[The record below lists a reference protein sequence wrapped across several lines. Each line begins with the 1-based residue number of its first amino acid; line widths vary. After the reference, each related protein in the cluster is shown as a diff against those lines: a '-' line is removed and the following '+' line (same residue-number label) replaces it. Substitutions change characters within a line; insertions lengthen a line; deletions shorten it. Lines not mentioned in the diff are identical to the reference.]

1 MRSYTI
7 NMNIMKSF
15 IAKTQRG
22 PMKTHRLFKSGKL
35 KKFIEKFHLT
45 PEELQL
51 SNSYT
56 TVLQKLLH
64 QVEHVRSLILK
75 QQENKFCYI
84 LQLRGETLILEELL
98 FLFRALSNFHHPSNP
113 SAHVKNYY
121 EASNE

>member
-1 MRSYTI
+1 
-7 NMNIMKSF
+7 MKSF

-22 PMKTHRLFKSGKL
+22 PMKTHRLFRSGKL
-35 KKFIEKFHLT
+35 ERFIDKFNLT
-45 PEELQL
+45 PQELQL

-56 TVLQKLLH
+56 TVLQKLLN

-75 QQENKFCYI
+75 QNENKFCYI

-113 SAHVKNYY
+113 SIHAKTYY
-121 EASNE
+121 EANNE

>member
-1 MRSYTI
+1 
-7 NMNIMKSF
+7 MK
-15 IAKTQRG
+15 K
-22 PMKTHRLFKSGKL
+22 HRLFKSGKL
-35 KKFIEKFHLT
+35 KRFMEKFNFT
-45 PEELQL
+45 PEELEL
-51 SNSYT
+51 SDSYT
-56 TVLQKLLH
+56 KVLQKLLT

-75 QQENKFCYI
+75 QNENKFCYT